1 MKELIPGKDNVL
13 LELDAVEEDVAA
25 EGKTDDGG
33 EYKIVTPEIHHQR
46 SRRATILAVGRIR
59 LPEDRDM
66 YKPGDRVIVSFY
78 TGIIVHDF
86 ELGWHDD
93 THKVCRYDQILGKIG
108 E

>member
-1 MKELIPGKDNVL
+1 MKTLIPGTDKLL
-13 LELDAVEEDVAA
+13 LELERVEEDVAA

-33 EYKIVTPEIHHQR
+33 EYKIVTPETHHQR
-46 SRRATILAVGRIR
+46 SRRAIILAVGKFR
-59 LPEDRDM
+59 LPEDQDM
-66 YKPGDRVIVSFY
+66 YKPGDTVIVSFY

-93 THKVCRYDQILGKIG
+93 THKICRYDQVLGKM